1 MHPLHLRLREYQR
14 RERLVDCI
22 DRPVFLL
29 CNSFFYILQ
38 GSLIMSSHQYGFLSR
53 TVQWQQQLL
62 WQYVQGHFSWSS
74 LQMKCYKWQMPSEKR
89 NNLFRG
95 WALIQIIKS
104 QVVSW
109 LFVHM
114 NKAKWNQMIT
124 YVCTLLEKNN
134 HYCVLLEKITIMEE
148 IMNLT
153 KGRQEDL
160 EQGELGAAIVLM

>member
-1 MHPLHLRLREYQR
+1 
-14 RERLVDCI
+14 
-22 DRPVFLL
+22 
-29 CNSFFYILQ
+29 
-38 GSLIMSSHQYGFLSR
+38 
-53 TVQWQQQLL
+53 
-62 WQYVQGHFSWSS
+62 
-74 LQMKCYKWQMPSEKR
+74 
-89 NNLFRG
+89 
-95 WALIQIIKS
+95 
-104 QVVSW
+104 
-109 LFVHM
+109 M